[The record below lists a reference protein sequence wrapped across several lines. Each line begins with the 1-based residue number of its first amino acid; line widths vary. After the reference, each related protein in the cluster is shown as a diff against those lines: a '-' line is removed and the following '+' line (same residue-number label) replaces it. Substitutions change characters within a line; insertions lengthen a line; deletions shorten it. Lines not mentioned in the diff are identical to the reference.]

1 MSAELRGLTV
11 HIDTGRWAETAFD
24 TVDLVVPAGQLTV
37 LLGESGS
44 GKSMVAAALAGRLP
58 ASAEATGDVRIN
70 GAVVDGRQWE
80 SVRGSTVGYLPQ
92 DGIAAFDPEL
102 TVGAQLRAL
111 ERRHQQWT
119 VDRACAAAWYPL
131 DALDLLPR
139 HHSGGQIQR
148 AALAAA
154 LLPAPTVLIADDP
167 TASIDT
173 GTKFQIWKTLREY
186 ADTGAAVLTITHDV
200 DILTATGVADR
211 IAIMRAG
218 RIIAAGPATEIPT
231 HTDPY
236 IQGFFCPFGQ

>member
-1 MSAELRGLTV
+1 MPAELCGLTV
-11 HIDTGRWAETAFD
+11 RIDTGRWAETSVD
-24 TVDLVVPAGQLTV
+24 TVDLAVPDGQLTV

-58 ASAEATGDVRIN
+58 TSAETAGEVHIS

-80 SVRGSTVGYLPQ
+80 SVRGNTVGYLQQ

-102 TVGAQLRAL
+102 TVGAQLRTL
-111 ERRHQQWT
+111 ERRHRQWSL
-119 VDRACAAAWYPL
+119 DRACAAAWYPL

-154 LLPAPTVLIADDP
+154 LLPAPAILIADDP

-173 GTKFQIWKTLREY
+173 GTKFQIWKTLRES

-218 RIIAAGPATEIPT
+218 RIIVAGPATEIPASA
-231 HTDPY
+231 DPY
-236 IQGFFCPFGQ
+236 IQGFFRPFGR